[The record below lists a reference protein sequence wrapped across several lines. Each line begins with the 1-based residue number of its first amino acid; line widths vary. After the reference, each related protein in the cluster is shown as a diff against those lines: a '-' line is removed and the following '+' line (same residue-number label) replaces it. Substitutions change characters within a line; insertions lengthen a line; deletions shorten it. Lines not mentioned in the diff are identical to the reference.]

1 MHLGL
6 IRMKIRLKLKVFNLF
21 FLIYFFIFN
30 FSPLKSEDLNF
41 LNSIPFST
49 SISDSNDILE
59 CSNLFSTK
67 VFSFFT
73 PRSSTYKLE
82 DLTSYDLSSDEA
94 KIKSLLHISTYIP
107 TIFNHDIE
115 QIMEFL
121 NTQLLIQKYLK
132 QISDYKK
139 SFLDRPGYL
148 EIRIQSNPSSNHTVY
163 DTNPISTSKWSHK
176 LYEILN
182 RVALTNSTRLTL
194 RQLIDKYL
202 ETFIS
207 QKTTS
212 SAIISAILSFLSQ
225 DQKKEFLSPE
235 STLDDKILW
244 IKQNLN
250 DTFPDSFKTQ
260 KFNFNPDLSTK
271 ENVIQFLTVELYL
284 TSLLTL
290 YCALE
295 NNLSIQHHPFNSAFL
310 RYIGVNNFSFLT
322 LLALSNRPFYL
333 DSKISSIITESE
345 LPQTKTKTFS
355 KISSLLSKSI
365 ISGIKPYMKKNT
377 FQQQK
382 NVNLILV
389 EVPPNIGVLRGF
401 VGGDCST
408 SVSFPYPN
416 DPYERIFFI
425 YSQDSDILGYLS
437 TTEVDTPRGK
447 MLYLNTISG
456 ARISTL
462 MAESIIE
469 SLEIL
474 KEKLQVSFIGFPPD
488 TKLSSLINYDQIKQA
503 YNHKSKQHDTEEISY
518 QKPHIRSHLE
528 RFEQHNSGFYDH
540 RSSNQSAYIYTVESD
555 SWLKIRTSIS
565 TVTHT
570 KRPSL
575 QKRGLYLLYKVILKK
590 NLLSSN
596 FLSMSLDFF
605 NSYTQSELIDI
616 IYNKDR
622 LSISD
627 YQEKIFKIFGFIP
640 ALSEMPQEAII
651 RSSSTLPLSF
661 MQESS
666 LFFTD
671 DFLYKDSTDYLI
683 GKLKDYIESHK
694 NNLSINQGIK
704 VLTPF
709 FIGKTSI
716 YYTLFKV
723 KNEIMLDSNTQAP
736 TYDLYEAKDHFYPK
750 LLVSDLSCIPSIH
763 GYKDKSQNKN
773 KNQNQNPI
781 QDLFSPTS
789 SSSWYILL
797 TKGGKQALM
806 SPSGVISLDFRYNT
820 ITYVDGIFLIVS
832 LNGKYGVID
841 YTGAPIQPLIYDSLE
856 VDHHSSIVTKDEDH
870 NPQEVQTY
878 FYFY

>member
-1 MHLGL
+1 
-6 IRMKIRLKLKVFNLF
+6 MKIKIKLKLKIFNLTLITY
-21 FLIYFFIFN
+21 FLVFS
-30 FSPLKSEDLNF
+30 FSPLKSLDLNF
-41 LNSIPFST
+41 LNSTSFSVSIPDST
-49 SISDSNDILE
+49 DILE
-59 CSNLFSTK
+59 CTDLFSSN
-67 VFSFFT
+67 VFSFFM
-73 PRSSTYKLE
+73 PRSSTYRLE
-82 DLTSYDLSSDEA
+82 DLTTYDLSSNEA
-94 KIKSLLHISTYIP
+94 KIKSLLHIANYIP
-107 TIFNHDIE
+107 TIFDNDPE
-115 QIMEFL
+115 QIL
-121 NTQLLIQKYLK
+121 DLLDIQNLTQKHLQAL
-132 QISDYKK
+132 SDYKET
-139 SFLDRPGYL
+139 FLDRPGY
-148 EIRIQSNPSSNHTVY
+148 ISIHIQSNPSSNHTVY
-163 DTNPISTSKWSHK
+163 DTDPVSTNKWSQK
-176 LYEILN
+176 LYETLN
-182 RVALTNSTRLTL
+182 RVALTNSAGLTL

-225 DQKKEFLSPE
+225 DQKKEFLSSE
-235 STLDDKILW
+235 STLDDKIQW

-250 DTFPDSFKTQ
+250 DSFPDSFKT
-260 KFNFNPDLSTK
+260 KNFNFNPDLSTK

-290 YCALE
+290 YCAIE
-295 NNLSIQHHPFNSAFL
+295 NNLSIQHYPFYPTFL
-310 RYIGVNNFSFLT
+310 RYMGVNNFSFLT

-333 DSKISSIITESE
+333 DSKISSIITESK
-345 LPQTKTKTFS
+345 LPQAKTHL
-355 KISSLLSKSI
+355 KISKVLSKSI
-365 ISGIKPYMKKNT
+365 ISEIKPYMKKTT

-382 NVNLILV
+382 TVNLKLI

-408 SVSFPYPN
+408 SLSFPYPN

-488 TKLSSLINYDQIKQA
+488 TKLSSLINYDQIKLA
-503 YNHKSKQHDTEEISY
+503 YSHKSKQNDAEEISY

-528 RFEQHNSGFYDH
+528 RFEYHNGGFYDH
-540 RSSNQSAYIYTVESD
+540 RSTNQIAYIYTRESD
-555 SWLKIRTSIS
+555 SWLNISTSIS
-565 TVTHT
+565 AVTHT
-570 KRPSL
+570 KRHIL
-575 QKRGLYLLYKVILKK
+575 QKRGIYLLYKTSVKK
-590 NLLSSN
+590 KIFTPNLLPS
-596 FLSMSLDFF
+596 SLDFF
-605 NSYTQSELIDI
+605 TSYTQSELIDI

-622 LSISD
+622 LSLSD
-627 YQEKIFKIFGFIP
+627 YQEKIFTIFGFVP
-640 ALSEMPQEAII
+640 SLSDMPQEAII
-651 RSSSTLPLSF
+651 RSSSRFPLSF
-661 MQESS
+661 MQHSS
-666 LFFTD
+666 LFYTD
-671 DFLYKDSTDYLI
+671 DFLYEDSTNYLI
-683 GKLKDYIESHK
+683 SKLKNYIESHR
-694 NNLSINQGIK
+694 NDLSINQGIK
-704 VLTPF
+704 VLTPLP
-709 FIGKTSI
+709 IISKTSL
-716 YYTLFKV
+716 YYTLFRV
-723 KNEIMLDSNTQAP
+723 QDEITLASDKQAK
-736 TYDLYEAKDHFYPK
+736 TYDLYQAADHFHPK

-773 KNQNQNPI
+773 QNTI

-820 ITYVDGIFLIVS
+820 ITYVDGIVLIVS

-841 YTGAPIQPLIYDSLE
+841 YTGAPIKPLIYDSLE
-856 VDHHSSIVTKDEDH
+856 VDHHSSIVTKDED
-870 NPQEVQTY
+870 NNLQEVQTY